1 MNSERVKKAIKE
13 VCEDVAQMTSEQE
26 QLKLEMETASRLFQD
41 LPDDIKM
48 AVCRSTGFSKIFLK
62 K

>member
-13 VCEDVAQMTSEQE
+13 VCEDVAQMTSEQ
-26 QLKLEMETASRLFQD
+26 LKLEMETAPRLFQD